1 MAAESETSN
10 QPIIVRGSL
19 ITLKRKCGKRNCRC
33 ANGEPHETL
42 ALSYSLDGGTKMV
55 TLRRKDIP
63 RVKAALRLYQ
73 RASKQLEQ
81 QAIKGIGQLRREIR
95 MDKDRKQGRQK

>member
-1 MAAESETSN
+1 
-10 QPIIVRGSL
+10 
-19 ITLKRKCGKRNCRC
+19 
-33 ANGEPHETL
+33 
-42 ALSYSLDGGTKMV
+42 MV

-95 MDKDRKQGRQK
+95 MDKDRKQGRQQ

>member
-1 MAAESETSN
+1 MPAQRKPST

-19 ITLKRKCGKRNCRC
+19 ITLKRKCGKPNCRC
-33 ANGEPHETL
+33 ADAEPHETP

-55 TLRRKDIP
+55 TLRRKDLP
-63 RVKAALRLYQ
+63 RVKAALRAYQ

-81 QAIKGIGQLRREIR
+81 QALKGIGQLRREIR
-95 MDKDRKQGRQK
+95 MDKHRKEGRPK

>member
-1 MAAESETSN
+1 MAAEGRTSS

-19 ITLKRKCGKRNCRC
+19 ITLKRKCGKPNCRC
-33 ANGEPHETL
+33 ADGEPHETL

-55 TLRRKDIP
+55 TLRRKDIA
-63 RVKAALRLYQ
+63 RVKAALRAYQ

-81 QAIKGIGQLRREIR
+81 QAIKGIGQLRRQIR
-95 MDKDRKQGRQK
+95 IDKKRREGRP

>member
-1 MAAESETSN
+1 MAAERKTSS

-19 ITLKRKCGKRNCRC
+19 ITLKRRCGKPNCRC
-33 ANGEPHETL
+33 ADGEPHETL

-55 TLRRKDIP
+55 TLRRKDLP
-63 RVKAALRLYQ
+63 RVKAALRAYQ

-81 QAIKGIGQLRREIR
+81 QALKGIGQLRREIR
-95 MDKDRKQGRQK
+95 LDKHRKEGRPK